1 MRISS
6 INGGNLQHFNGFNGF
21 QAFGQVL
28 EIPSTSDFSGHAGS
42 KQPWGS
48 HWPLPRSGYESLYPG
63 WLKKQVGSLF
73 PCHANIT
80 YGQMLVNRWA
90 APTGIAIAGMICKLC
105 SMSWQR
111 SQSQLL
117 ARRPW
122 ERSWTLR
129 SIARSSKTFGT
140 CTATSTGASQ
150 LGLKVWWRRVVMH
163 LQKGNCR
170 GIL

>member
-73 PCHANIT
+73 PYHANIT
-80 YGQMLVNRWA
+80 YGQMLVNR
-90 APTGIAIAGMICKLC
+90 
-105 SMSWQR
+105 
-111 SQSQLL
+111 
-117 ARRPW
+117 
-122 ERSWTLR
+122 
-129 SIARSSKTFGT
+129 
-140 CTATSTGASQ
+140 
-150 LGLKVWWRRVVMH
+150 
-163 LQKGNCR
+163 
-170 GIL
+170 